1 MKYFAYGSNMDSQRM
16 KDRGINFSKKEPA
29 ILKDYKLCFN
39 KQASRNPN
47 EGYAN
52 LIPKEGTATE
62 GILYEINDED
72 IEKLDKYEGY
82 PNHYDKKTIKVKLKN
97 GNEVDAL
104 VYLAQSDKTKNGLK
118 PCKEYLNH
126 LKQGEDLL
134 SEKYSNLLESFD
146 TLEASNQSKVNNK
159 KE

>member
-16 KDRGINFSKKEPA
+16 KEREVKYSKRELA
-29 ILKDYKLCFN
+29 IMIGHELFFN

-72 IEKLDKYEGY
+72 IVKLDKFEGY
-82 PNHYDKKTIKVKLKN
+82 PNHYIKKTIKVKLKN